1 MENPTQPPP
10 RLDMYAQDLLRQS
23 YQANPISSD
32 VLNQYG
38 QGMSQQAIQPPV
50 INNYAPQ
57 QQFQQAPMPQQ
68 PQRTLQPSEKRM
80 EYNALV
86 EQRFNEIADMV
97 GGMEVLYKTGRIDK
111 AKKAAL
117 EDIQNIYGEA
127 PAIEQAPQVIEM
139 DGNKIA
145 VGGPLRTGMLL
156 PTDTEKR
163 SKELEVKRQEADLTK
178 AEKETKAAE
187 FDRIEK
193 LRSGKDQFD
202 YGIQVID
209 QIINH
214 PNLQSGIG
222 WKAFSS
228 MIPET
233 DAKAIAGLINQS
245 KGQNFLNAYS
255 SLRGAAGISN
265 IEGQK
270 AEQAMSRVDQY
281 LKESDLKSALME
293 LRNRY
298 EYAKQ
303 KADAGLQ
310 FFGQPETETQAQGMP
325 QAQPT
330 GQTAQP
336 VQKGFTRQVWNGNE
350 LK

>member
-1 MENPTQPPP
+1 
-10 RLDMYAQDLLRQS
+10 
-23 YQANPISSD
+23 
-32 VLNQYG
+32 
-38 QGMSQQAIQPPV
+38 
-50 INNYAPQ
+50 
-57 QQFQQAPMPQQ
+57 
-68 PQRTLQPSEKRM
+68 
-80 EYNALV
+80 
-86 EQRFNEIADMV
+86 
-97 GGMEVLYKTGRIDK
+97 
-111 AKKAAL
+111 
-117 EDIQNIYGEA
+117 
-127 PAIEQAPQVIEM
+127 M